1 MKSNRADRKGVK
13 DDWSFAGTEIIK
25 LAEIV
30 AGRTMTGEG
39 FVIVQHG
46 DFPHDFKDKHREM
59 FDFVEG
65 MIAEVSQKAR
75 EIEREPDDPYLVD
88 MSKIEECFKR
98 IGGYQHLEIGY
109 MEFLRPT
116 VEEAV
121 QKLERQGVKKVMLV
135 NAPGIMMRSSHS
147 LIDIPHI
154 LREIKGGHPSLEMV
168 YAAPGVDFDKMADV
182 FVKRIDYAL
191 GKHVENKP
199 MPSGTFSSGGW
210 S

>member
-1 MKSNRADRKGVK
+1 MKSNKVDRTGMN

-65 MIAEVSQKAR
+65 MIAEVSQKSR

-98 IGGYQHLEIGY
+98 IGGYQHLETGY

-121 QKLERQGVKKVMLV
+121 QKLERQGVKKVILV

-154 LREIKGGHPSLEMV
+154 LREIKRRHPNLGMV

-182 FVKRIDYAL
+182 FVKRIDCAL
-191 GKHVENKP
+191 GKRVLRTNP
-199 MPSGTFSSGGW
+199 CPLARSVQSGG
-210 S
+210 